1 MPYIGLSPDLPRAD
15 ITPVSTSNVTSI
27 SCNFDSSIVVLGY
40 ANENNNTG
48 KVEVY
53 EYFRGSD
60 LWQSRGII
68 DGPHT
73 NSYFGKS
80 LDTDW
85 DTERI
90 VVGANAA
97 SNVYVYD
104 WDGSAFQNYSNIIE
118 SPSGTGSD
126 FGFSVRIAK
135 NNPDIITVGSPAH
148 NNVFV
153 YQLVNSS
160 WVETFSNT
168 GTDIQNLAPYSSVND
183 KVYDTINNLVTTTEY
198 NRYGESVAISNNGN
212 YIIIG
217 QPGTALSNLNAT
229 NTTNFDIVEEN
240 QKLEGNVVVATR
252 FYLFDSDNQNK
263 QLGSVR
269 VFKTTD
275 GLWNTSNSQVGS
287 LLYGERNFVINQNRG
302 ILPGNI
308 PTVSWMNVG
317 WGFPAFGSS
326 VDINDNGDLIVVGS
340 PLYGLYTSYGG
351 NSGKIYTYKL
361 LKDEFGNDIWV
372 EINTLLGTRLS
383 RYGLNIKLDFAG
395 SRLVVNGCN
404 NELDILGIYDLNQEI
419 WYNTLPLIV
428 FNGRINLEVSLHVTD
443 GKTVITSRTVR
454 EIFNEDTIGNYILFY
469 NVDLTQAFSGN
480 STFSGYISASQI
492 YVGANDSLNESTT
505 EYSRSK
511 RISFG
516 GTFNDNT
523 YENTIIENRVYKE
536 NDLGL
541 SELILSKV
549 PSGANDSL
557 RGLDII
563 RVKGVEIHLDSW
575 NQNDDNRYEHHPV
588 LVITQDTCVGIG
600 HSKVDFSDQGG
611 YYLNSVDTH
620 AILDV
625 NGSGYIRNK
634 LNVHYDGRS
643 EILGYLR
650 SQGTLFWDTR
660 RYDTVDGTNVF
671 SNAWPAPS
679 KFPERFSFTSTMSYD
694 VSYSKSNYA
703 FDFGTGSGGAG
714 QIDTGIVGLISSSSE
729 TPKIS
734 LWFKLKNEQSQ
745 YNNNK
750 IFSYGDPTGSR
761 VEFIITTT
769 GIELK
774 FYHLT
779 NTYTL
784 SSTYSFIQ
792 NKWYH
797 FYCKLNPPQSQFPST
812 TSVDIYIN
820 AIELTTSGAGTNII
834 FDYTGRF
841 ILGGGILNAYI
852 GMVNLWQSYVSRAPS
867 PENLYN
873 NGPPDELLSV
883 GGSAIIQNKLGVG
896 VTNPTEALEVSGN
909 VYRSGRTFVKHITY
923 TSVDYEY
930 PYIYLGQF
938 NTQSEPSKI
947 HIIDDGVNKGSGATF
962 SVVRH
967 YESTPIING
976 EQGSAFLTYDFYYEE
991 IDVNAYYL
999 WVQPNIDN
1007 GGTYDIHIDS
1017 PNYSYGT
1024 VRTVPSPATECNYG
1038 LRVQGLF
1045 DDVRVLMGGGITN
1058 PTEALEVSGN
1068 IRSYGNVYVGN
1079 NTNDTIPKS
1088 IYFGGV
1094 LRDNYYDHCVI
1105 ENRIYSETEKSE
1117 LLLFKGNDPDTTNG
1131 PDRIRLRASE
1141 IVLDTY
1147 NSVTSDRTVENPRLI
1162 VDKDGVVTVSN
1173 NVPEFVLKNGNENN
1187 ECRLF
1192 FGTPLDDTSP
1202 YKTAIIAD
1210 GIGWS
1215 RSDLYFCLDNTQ
1227 SNDPTYVASLS
1238 NARMVIQASGN
1249 VGIGTNSPSSS
1260 YKLDVNGS
1268 IQCNGFNNT
1277 ASDDRIKYNEEPVSN
1292 ALTLIN
1298 LLRPQRYEK
1307 ILEFPSDPEGRW
1319 IPSDDEWEGVKNE
1332 YTHKHEY
1339 GLIAQDV
1346 RQVQELSFLVEGD
1359 ETYMKKKSVT
1369 IDEYDPDV
1377 HTGYLP
1383 DNVYTHSVT
1392 SNVISEDVFN
1402 SLTSEE
1408 QFDYA
1413 SNVQSYSK
1421 TVETDTPL
1429 SLNYNGIFVLALSAI
1444 QELDKKLASVL
1455 ARLDALE
1462 NPPQ

>member
-168 GTDIQNLAPYSSVND
+168 GTDIQNLAPYSNVND
-183 KVYDTINNLVTTTEY
+183 KVYDTSNNLVTTTEY

-217 QPGTALSNLNAT
+217 QPGTALANLNAT
-229 NTTNFDIVEEN
+229 NTTNYNIVEEN

-287 LLYGERNFVINQNRG
+287 LLYGERNFVINQNRS

-395 SRLVVNGCN
+395 TRMVVNGCN

-419 WYNTLPLIV
+419 WYNSLPLIL
-428 FNGRINLEVSLHVTD
+428 FNGTLNLEVSLHVTD
-443 GKTVITSRTVR
+443 GKTVITSRTLQKN
-454 EIFNEDTIGNYILFY
+454 FNEDTIGNYILFY

-480 STFSGYISASQI
+480 STFSGYISASQL
-492 YVGANDSLNESTT
+492 YVGANDSLNESTS

-549 PSGANDSL
+549 PSDANDSL
-557 RGLDII
+557 RGVDII

-575 NQNDDNRYEHHPV
+575 NQIDDNRYEHHPV

-650 SQGTLFWDTR
+650 SQGALFWDTR

-671 SNAWPAPS
+671 SNTWPAPS
-679 KFPERFSFTSTMSYD
+679 KFPERFSFTSTMSND

-703 FDFGTGSGGAG
+703 FDFGTGSGSGAG

-784 SSTYSFIQ
+784 SSTYSFIK

-797 FYCKLNPPQSQFPST
+797 FYCKLNPPQSESPST

-820 AIELTTSGAGTNII
+820 DIELTTSETGTNIM

-852 GMVNLWQSYVSRAPS
+852 GMVNLWLRYVSRAPS
-867 PENLYN
+867 PKNLYN
-873 NGPPDELLSV
+873 NGPPDELLSI
-883 GGSAIIQNKLGVG
+883 GGTATIQNKLGVG

-909 VYRSGRTFVKHITY
+909 VHADYFVGDGSQLTNIQNTLQEVTDEGSSTNQTLY
-923 TSVDYEY
+923 LTNTGTS
-930 PYIYLGQF
+930 L
-938 NTQSEPSKI
+938 
-947 HIIDDGVNKGSGATF
+947 
-962 SVVRH
+962 
-967 YESTPIING
+967 
-976 EQGSAFLTYDFYYEE
+976 
-991 IDVNAYYL
+991 
-999 WVQPNIDN
+999 
-1007 GGTYDIHIDS
+1007 
-1017 PNYSYGT
+1017 
-1024 VRTVPSPATECNYG
+1024 
-1038 LRVQGLF
+1038 
-1045 DDVRVLMGGGITN
+1045 
-1058 PTEALEVSGN
+1058 
-1068 IRSYGNVYVGN
+1068 
-1079 NTNDTIPKS
+1079 
-1088 IYFGGV
+1088 
-1094 LRDNYYDHCVI
+1094 
-1105 ENRIYSETEKSE
+1105 
-1117 LLLFKGNDPDTTNG
+1117 
-1131 PDRIRLRASE
+1131 
-1141 IVLDTY
+1141 
-1147 NSVTSDRTVENPRLI
+1147 VTD
-1162 VDKDGVVTVSN
+1162 
-1173 NVPEFVLKNGNENN
+1173 
-1187 ECRLF
+1187 
-1192 FGTPLDDTSP
+1192 
-1202 YKTAIIAD
+1202 
-1210 GIGWS
+1210 
-1215 RSDLYFCLDNTQ
+1215 
-1227 SNDPTYVASLS
+1227 
-1238 NARMVIQASGN
+1238 GN
-1249 VGIGTNSPSSS
+1249 VGVGTTSPSSLLTVNNKPAHDDFFNHSEAPLSVHYNAVPTSSTILNDPKPVMHLTREGTSSQAYAARATFKLSRYENSGFDSRTRLDIVLADGS
-1260 YKLDVNGS
+1260 YDDRNVMTMRSNGDVTIPGYYIGGPGTVIQEHRENVTTIAAYFSGGTS
-1268 IQCNGFNNT
+1268 IQINEFTMTVTKRQQNSVIALNYVVNCEAVENNVFKIYRNGLLITGNGFNLYGV
-1277 ASDDRIKYNEEPVSN
+1277 ASAAYDVDYNSTIENIVIDYVDSPP
-1292 ALTLIN
+1292 TT
-1298 LLRPQRYEK
+1298 
-1307 ILEFPSDPEGRW
+1307 G
-1319 IPSDDEWEGVKNE
+1319 E
-1332 YTHKHEY
+1332 YTY
-1339 GLIAQDV
+1339 T
-1346 RQVQELSFLVEGD
+1346 LSIVGTGNYFYLNRTAGSASADSIGGYYEN
-1359 ETYMKKKSVT
+1359 T
-1369 IDEYDPDV
+1369 IS
-1377 HTGYLP
+1377 TKGYKEIC
-1383 DNVYTHSVT
+1383 T
-1392 SNVISEDVFN
+1392 
-1402 SLTSEE
+1402 
-1408 QFDYA
+1408 
-1413 SNVQSYSK
+1413 
-1421 TVETDTPL
+1421 
-1429 SLNYNGIFVLALSAI
+1429 
-1444 QELDKKLASVL
+1444 
-1455 ARLDALE
+1455 
-1462 NPPQ
+1462 

>member
-240 QKLEGNVVVATR
+240 QKLQGNVVVATR

-557 RGLDII
+557 RGVDII

-745 YNNNK
+745 YINNK
-750 IFSYGDPTGSR
+750 IFSYGDPIGSR

-774 FYHLT
+774 FYHLG
-779 NTYTL
+779 NVYTL

-841 ILGGGILNAYI
+841 ILGDGILNAYI

-883 GGSAIIQNKLGVG
+883 GGSAIIQNKLGIG

-909 VYRSGRTFVKHITY
+909 VHANYFVGDGSQLTNLHTALQDELQYSSGTY
-923 TSVDYEY
+923 TIN
-930 PYIYLGQF
+930 PYTDNQDVTQIF
-938 NTQSEPSKI
+938 NTQSGNDVTIDFTYFQLETSFDYLYFYNDSNLSIYNYTYRFTGLDAPSYITFNVPTGQWKVRFTS
-947 HIIDDGVNKGSGATF
+947 DTSGSG
-962 SVVRH
+962 
-967 YESTPIING
+967 G
-976 EQGSAFLTYDFYYEE
+976 
-991 IDVNAYYL
+991 
-999 WVQPNIDN
+999 
-1007 GGTYDIHIDS
+1007 
-1017 PNYSYGT
+1017 SYGF
-1024 VRTVPSPATECNYG
+1024 S
-1038 LRVQGLF
+1038 
-1045 DDVRVLMGGGITN
+1045 
-1058 PTEALEVSGN
+1058 
-1068 IRSYGNVYVGN
+1068 
-1079 NTNDTIPKS
+1079 
-1088 IYFGGV
+1088 
-1094 LRDNYYDHCVI
+1094 
-1105 ENRIYSETEKSE
+1105 
-1117 LLLFKGNDPDTTNG
+1117 FK
-1131 PDRIRLRASE
+1131 
-1141 IVLDTY
+1141 
-1147 NSVTSDRTVENPRLI
+1147 
-1162 VDKDGVVTVSN
+1162 
-1173 NVPEFVLKNGNENN
+1173 
-1187 ECRLF
+1187 
-1192 FGTPLDDTSP
+1192 
-1202 YKTAIIAD
+1202 
-1210 GIGWS
+1210 W
-1215 RSDLYFCLDNTQ
+1215 
-1227 SNDPTYVASLS
+1227 
-1238 NARMVIQASGN
+1238 
-1249 VGIGTNSPSSS
+1249 SS
-1260 YKLDVNGS
+1260 YKVNTLNLNIFDASEPSIIFGSNTIWGANTQLRVGSGGPSAQNTRSGYVMITDGNLHLDPCAGHNLFLCYYNTGS
-1268 IQCNGFNNT
+1268 VYYST
-1277 ASDDRIKYNEEPVSN
+1277 TVVHSSDDRLKSD
-1292 ALTLIN
+1292 
-1298 LLRPQRYEK
+1298 EK
-1307 ILEFPSDPEGRW
+1307 IIENATETLNKLVPQTYLKSKSLKNPE
-1319 IPSDDEWEGVKNE
+1319 ISFFEA
-1332 YTHKHEY
+1332 
-1339 GLIAQDV
+1339 GLIAQEIYYKCP
-1346 RQVQELSFLVEGD
+1346 ELRHIVKLPKDAEPAENIEIPD
-1359 ETYMKKKSVT
+1359 DPQ
-1369 IDEYDPDV
+1369 IDPDYSSW
-1377 HTGYLP
+1377 G
-1383 DNVYTHSVT
+1383 
-1392 SNVISEDVFN
+1392 
-1402 SLTSEE
+1402 TSE
-1408 QFDYA
+1408 A
-1413 SNVQSYSK
+1413 AV
-1421 TVETDTPL
+1421 
-1429 SLNYNGIFVLALSAI
+1429 NYTGLIPYMITAI
-1444 QELDKKLASVL
+1444 QELDKKNKALEAQLASVL

-1462 NPPQ
+1462 NPP